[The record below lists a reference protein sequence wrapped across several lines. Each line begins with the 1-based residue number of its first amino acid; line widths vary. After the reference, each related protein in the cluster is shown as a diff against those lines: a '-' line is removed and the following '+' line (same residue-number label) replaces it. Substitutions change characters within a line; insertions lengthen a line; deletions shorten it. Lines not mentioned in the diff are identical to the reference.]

1 MFSWASRRPST
12 CPCALCSREDRTEL
26 CYSTR
31 VCSAELQVSQFKFFL
46 VENLYVVF
54 TDSDRCI
61 CFIAFPFAFQIFLLG
76 LQSFSCFLELQV
88 FDDAVTVI
96 FLFEISL
103 KACNESS
110 KEAWFVFF
118 LFVFGADCYD
128 EFAQIFI
135 QLLWRDLFKFS
146 FLVFRCYRGP
156 VAQLVEQRFALREVV
171 SSTLA
176 GPTLRVLK

>member
-1 MFSWASRRPST
+1 M
-12 CPCALCSREDRTEL
+12 
-26 CYSTR
+26 
-31 VCSAELQVSQFKFFL
+31 
-46 VENLYVVF
+46 
-54 TDSDRCI
+54 
-61 CFIAFPFAFQIFLLG
+61 
-76 LQSFSCFLELQV
+76 
-88 FDDAVTVI
+88 TVI

-146 FLVFRCYRGP
+146 FLVLDARNRCSMATFCK
-156 VAQLVEQRFALREVV
+156 VFFLVLSFSCSEMK
-171 SSTLA
+171 SSTDTSKSLNLDA
-176 GPTLRVLK
+176 ILFDEK